1 MSLKKE
7 FLDLLEKDREFRYT
21 VAGYL
26 GIREILERLDDI
38 AEEQVKLRE
47 EQTRLR
53 QDFNKLYEEQVKLRE
68 DFNELRKEQTR
79 LREEVTEL
87 RREQVKL
94 RQDFNKLYEEQ
105 VKLRE
110 EQVKLRQ
117 EFNELRKE
125 QIRLREDFNK
135 MMEIVGRMDRRLR
148 RVELTLEKITLD
160 IEEEARSIIKY
171 RLKELGVEMD
181 IVRLMLPDLEI
192 NIYGVA
198 GDLCIVGEAS
208 VRAGYRVMEKLMKNL
223 RDLRNRYPDKLR
235 RIVVLVVYTSLAM
248 PDLVEEAK
256 KRDIWVLKA
265 TGDIV
270 RPKLLDKIKT
280 LA

>member
-38 AEEQVKLRE
+38 AEEQVKLRQ

-53 QDFNKLYEEQVKLRE
+53 QDFNKLY
-68 DFNELRKEQTR
+68 
-79 LREEVTEL
+79 
-87 RREQVKL
+87 
-94 RQDFNKLYEEQ
+94 
-105 VKLRE
+105 E

-181 IVRLMLPDLEI
+181 IVRLMFPDLEI
-192 NIYGVA
+192 NLYGVA

-208 VRAGYRVMEKLMKNL
+208 VRAGYEVMEKLMKNL
-223 RDLRNRYPDKLR
+223 RKLRRLYPDKLR
-235 RIVVLVVYTSLAM
+235 RIVIPVIYTSLAM
-248 PDLVEEAK
+248 PDLIKAAK
-256 KRDIWVLKA
+256 KKDIWVLKA

-270 RPKLLDKIKT
+270 RPKLLDKIKK

>member
-1 MSLKKE
+1 
-7 FLDLLEKDREFRYT
+7 
-21 VAGYL
+21 
-26 GIREILERLDDI
+26 
-38 AEEQVKLRE
+38 
-47 EQTRLR
+47 
-53 QDFNKLYEEQVKLRE
+53 
-68 DFNELRKEQTR
+68 
-79 LREEVTEL
+79 
-87 RREQVKL
+87 
-94 RQDFNKLYEEQ
+94 
-105 VKLRE
+105 
-110 EQVKLRQ
+110 
-117 EFNELRKE
+117 
-125 QIRLREDFNK
+125 
-135 MMEIVGRMDRRLR
+135 
-148 RVELTLEKITLD
+148 
-160 IEEEARSIIKY
+160 
-171 RLKELGVEMD
+171 MD

-223 RDLRNRYPDKLR
+223 RYLRNRYPDKLR
-235 RIVVLVVYTSLAM
+235 RIVVLIIYTSLAM